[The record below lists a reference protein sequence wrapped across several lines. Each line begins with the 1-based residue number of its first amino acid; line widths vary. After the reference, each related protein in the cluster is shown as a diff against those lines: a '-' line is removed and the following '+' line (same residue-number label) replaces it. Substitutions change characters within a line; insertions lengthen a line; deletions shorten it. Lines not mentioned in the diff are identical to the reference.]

1 MQTKK
6 PESGKL
12 QFRIDIILTVIFIAA
27 IFFMGVMTVIEKGE
41 GIYFAAVSYK
51 NLGNFVEDP
60 FNCSHWDR
68 MEARVKSV
76 DSYLTSNVYGAD
88 ALGEVNSTF
97 QYALGKQMVTT
108 GGSSMV
114 RLNTGHLYDLQNYIP
129 MDKAA
134 ENILDMKAMVPDGV
148 PFLFVYEHP
157 TLYSDEMMPAGYDV
171 LDYLPEM
178 AEEISEKM
186 AAAGVNMI
194 DSREVLTSSGLKLED
209 YLYYTDQHW
218 STRAAIVM
226 AQRIA
231 QELSRATGVN
241 LHPEKLDIS
250 QFDTQTHS
258 KLFLGKYGQ
267 RIGTRNVDPDDIITY
282 SPKYP
287 TNIHRYTNYLGEITD
302 LTGPFEESVMRP
314 RYLKPLDGKTYN
326 TSAYFDYGLTENYDL
341 LENPD
346 GADLTILLLKDSY
359 SAPIGAFLSLTAGKI
374 ASIDLRRSDVPLDEL
389 IRKYRP
395 DAVVV
400 AYSMQMLRDD
410 NYEFQ

>member
-1 MQTKK
+1 MK
-6 PESGKL
+6 PEEGSKL
-12 QFRIDIILTVIFIAA
+12 QFRIDIILTVLFLAV
-27 IFFMGVMTVIEKGE
+27 IFFMGVMTVVEKGH
-41 GIYFAAVSYK
+41 GIYSAAVSYEK
-51 NLGNFVEDP
+51 LGNYVDDP

-68 MEARVKSV
+68 MAARVKSV
-76 DSYLTSNVYGAD
+76 DGYLSSNVYASE
-88 ALGEVNSTF
+88 ALGELNSTF
-97 QYALGKQMVTT
+97 QYALGKRMVTT

-134 ENILDMKAMVPDGV
+134 QNILDMQATVPQNV

-171 LDYLPEM
+171 LDHLPEM
-178 AEEISEKM
+178 ASEIMEKLT
-186 AAAGVNMI
+186 AAGVNTI
-194 DSREVLTSSGLKLED
+194 DSREVLTASGLALED
-209 YLYYTDQHW
+209 YLYVTDQHW
-218 STRAAIVM
+218 STRAAMVM

-231 QELSRATGVN
+231 RELSRTTGVN

-250 QFDTQTHS
+250 QFETETHPN
-258 KLFLGKYGQ
+258 LFLGKYGQ
-267 RIGTRNVDPDDIITY
+267 RVGTRNVAPDDVVTY
-282 SPKYP
+282 KPKYK

-314 RYLKPLDGKTYN
+314 KYLKPLDGKNYN
-326 TSAYFDYGLTENYDL
+326 ISAYFDYGLTENYDL

-346 GADLTILLLKDSY
+346 GADLTVLLLKDSF
-359 SAPIGAFLSLTAGKI
+359 SAPIGSFLSLLAGKV
-374 ASIDLRRSDVPLDEL
+374 ASIDLRRCDETL
-389 IRKYRP
+389 TELLHKYNP